1 MRRPYAPSMRLFL
14 VAVVLATACTPG
26 AFDARVGGAS
36 QAIAGRTV
44 VVDVNLT
51 SDPSG
56 ATPGGTG
63 AGYAPVVATLAV
75 GDAVRFRNSDGF
87 AHTATSIAASAF
99 PATYPFTAAA
109 LQSTGGTLSGGFSS
123 GSLAAG
129 SSSPSFVADR
139 TGTYLYGCFYHY
151 GSPMRAAI
159 VVR

>member
-1 MRRPYAPSMRLFL
+1 MHARCVRRARRRR
-14 VAVVLATACTPG
+14 VAGDRGTY
-26 AFDARVGGAS
+26 RRRRRQS
-36 QAIAGRTV
+36 HER
-44 VVDVNLT
+44 
-51 SDPSG
+51 PSG

-99 PATYPFTAAA
+99 PTTYPFTAAA
-109 LQSTGGTLSGGFSS
+109 LQPTGDTLSGRFSS

-129 SSSPSFVADR
+129 ASSPSFVADR